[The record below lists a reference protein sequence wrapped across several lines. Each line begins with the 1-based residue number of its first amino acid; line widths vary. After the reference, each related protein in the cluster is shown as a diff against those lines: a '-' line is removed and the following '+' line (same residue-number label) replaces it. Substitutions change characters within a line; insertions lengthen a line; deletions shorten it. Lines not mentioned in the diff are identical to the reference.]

1 VRYDVLTWPSEQ
13 FGRQTNFDLATGQLI
28 TPQNASAFGLG
39 PALVKNNYLNFTPRL
54 GFAWDAT
61 GKGSTIVRGG
71 YGIFYFIDRGGISN
85 QLAQNQPYSG
95 NQQFNYTS
103 GYRITLTGQG
113 PLNNNDPTQAT
124 GPLPPA
130 GVPANFSYT
139 NPQNIS
145 VVAALFNN
153 RTPQVMEY
161 NMQIQQQLP
170 GNSVFQIAYVGTQG
184 RHLTTYF
191 NQNQTLF
198 NTANLKIYPSLGS
211 VTVQA
216 NVGDST
222 YNALQMQFERR
233 LRNGFE
239 FRASYTFS
247 KSIDDSPGA
256 YDGARPQDPF
266 ALYLERAASDFNQTH
281 VFVASS
287 LYELPFGKGKK
298 YGSGWSRPVD
308 ILLGGWQLNGIFTAA
323 SGLPFSVF
331 SGSPERAN
339 LVGQVQILGNT
350 QEYFTTS
357 AFAAPLQNSS
367 GVYVAP
373 GTAGRNIL
381 TGPRYIDGDISVFKD
396 FTLYERMKL
405 QFRSEFYNVANHP
418 HFLNPNSSLGNGN
431 FGVINNTVQASERQI
446 EFALRLTF

>member
-1 VRYDVLTWPSEQ
+1 
-13 FGRQTNFDLATGQLI
+13 
-28 TPQNASAFGLG
+28 
-39 PALVKNNYLNFTPRL
+39 
-54 GFAWDAT
+54 
-61 GKGSTIVRGG
+61 
-71 YGIFYFIDRGGISN
+71 
-85 QLAQNQPYSG
+85 
-95 NQQFNYTS
+95 
-103 GYRITLTGQG
+103 
-113 PLNNNDPTQAT
+113 
-124 GPLPPA
+124 
-130 GVPANFSYT
+130 
-139 NPQNIS
+139 
-145 VVAALFNN
+145 
-153 RTPQVMEY
+153 
-161 NMQIQQQLP
+161 
-170 GNSVFQIAYVGTQG
+170 
-184 RHLTTYF
+184 
-191 NQNQTLF
+191 
-198 NTANLKIYPSLGS
+198 
-211 VTVQA
+211 
-216 NVGDST
+216 
-222 YNALQMQFERR
+222 MQFERR

-405 QFRSEFYNVANHP
+405 QFRSEFYNIANHP
-418 HFLNPNSSLGNGN
+418 HFLNPDSNLGDGT
-431 FGVINNTVQASERQI
+431 FGVINSTVQASERQI